1 MVSQQDFYE
10 EENDARDKLAPDTG
24 EPLALPSAYADL
36 TRTTTFIAKRVLDVH
51 PHMVQSY
58 ACIEA
63 AVSKLA
69 FYGVLTRTR
78 DLTDAEIKHI
88 KDIYIAYFQGHHV
101 RCSGSVE
108 EDELIRTAAQDA
120 RSHFN
125 LEQCQVYAL
134 AGLRIGRLWNR
145 TFPDIPT
152 SLNYAQMYVHHFL
165 HPEVE
170 VLWELPQ
177 GVFP

>member
-1 MVSQQDFYE
+1 MIPQQGFYE
-10 EENDARDKLAPDTG
+10 EDDARENLSPDTG
-24 EPLALPSAYADL
+24 EPIALPTAHADL
-36 TRTTTFIAKRVLDVH
+36 TRTTTYIAKRVLDVH

-58 ACIEA
+58 ACIET

-69 FYGVLTRTR
+69 FYGTFARAR

-88 KDIYIAYFQGHHV
+88 RDVYIAYFQGHSV
-101 RCSGSVE
+101 RCSGCGE
-108 EDELIRTAAQDA
+108 EDELIRTAVQDS

-125 LEQCQVYAL
+125 LEQCQIYAL

-145 TFPDIPT
+145 TFPDIPA
-152 SLNYAQMYVHHFL
+152 SLNYAQMYVNHFL